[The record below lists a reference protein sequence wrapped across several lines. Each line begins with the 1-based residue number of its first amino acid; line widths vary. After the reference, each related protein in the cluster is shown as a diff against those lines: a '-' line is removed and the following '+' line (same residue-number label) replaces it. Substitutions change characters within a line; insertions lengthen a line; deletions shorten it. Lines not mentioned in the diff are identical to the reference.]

1 MHPLISAE
9 DLAHILSHDDVVIL
23 DATQALPGQQFD
35 PQACFLSGHIPGA
48 RQFDINMF
56 SDPDSPLPH
65 TVPGQARFTR
75 LARTLGLHD
84 GTRII
89 FYDQKGVACAARG
102 WWLMGLF
109 GHDRTQVLDGGL
121 PAWQS
126 AGLKL
131 ETGPSTAPMDTS
143 PPFIARPRMRR
154 LKGLG
159 DMLDLTHAAGSCVIL
174 DARAHGRFTG
184 ELPEPRQGMPSGHM
198 PGAASVPYTTL
209 LASDGHMLPPHEL
222 RQIFAAAG
230 MHPDKEAV
238 CTCGSGMTACVLALG
253 LMASG
258 LGQHA
263 VYDGSWAEW
272 ASTPGTPIVTG
283 DA

>member
-9 DLAHILSHDDVVIL
+9 DLNRCLSHDDVVIL
-23 DATQALPGQQFD
+23 DATQALPGQKFD
-35 PQACFLSGHIPGA
+35 PQTCFLSGHIPGA
-48 RQFDINMF
+48 RRFDIDAF

-75 LARTLGLHD
+75 LARALGLHD
-84 GTRII
+84 GARII
-89 FYDQKGVACAARG
+89 FYDQKGMACAARG

-121 PAWQS
+121 PAWQE
-126 AGLKL
+126 AGLRL
-131 ETGPSTAPMDTS
+131 ETGPTPVPTQDT

-159 DMLDLTHAAGSCVIL
+159 DMLDIVHAPGSSLIL

-184 ELPEPRQGMPSGHM
+184 EQPEPRAGMPSGHM
-198 PGAASVPYTTL
+198 PGATSMPYTTL
-209 LASDGHMLPPHEL
+209 LTADGRMRPPHEL
-222 RQIFAAAG
+222 RQVFAAAG
-230 MHPDKEAV
+230 MRPDREAV

-253 LMASG
+253 LVAAG

-272 ASTPGTPIVTG
+272 ASTPGTPIVTRN
-283 DA
+283 A

>member
-9 DLAHILSHDDVVIL
+9 DLDRCLSHDDVVIL
-23 DATQALPGQQFD
+23 DATQALPGQKFD
-35 PQACFLSGHIPGA
+35 PQTCFLSGHIPGA
-48 RQFDINMF
+48 RRFDIDAF
-56 SDPDSPLPH
+56 SDPDSPLLH

-75 LARTLGLHD
+75 LARALGLHD
-84 GTRII
+84 GARII

-121 PAWQS
+121 PAWQE
-126 AGLKL
+126 AGLRL
-131 ETGPSTAPMDTS
+131 ETGPTPVPAQDT
-143 PPFIARPRMRR
+143 PPFVARPRMRR

-159 DMLDLTHAAGSCVIL
+159 DMLDIVHAPGSSLIL

-184 ELPEPRQGMPSGHM
+184 EQPEPRAGTPSGHM
-198 PGAASVPYTTL
+198 PGATSMPYTTL
-209 LASDGHMLPPHEL
+209 LTADGRMRPPHEL
-222 RQIFAAAG
+222 RQVFAAAG
-230 MHPDKEAV
+230 MRPDREAV

-253 LMASG
+253 LVAAG

-272 ASTPGTPIVTG
+272 ASTPGTPIVTRN
-283 DA
+283 A